1 MITDHDRFEALAGA
15 VALGEATALERE
27 CFAAHARECV
37 SCADDSAGSAR
48 VRDVIASARDAE
60 SWRPSLRDAVFARIH
75 ERRSGGSRRA
85 IGALGW
91 AFAASVVLNAAV
103 VSGVAGGL
111 GHALRDRE
119 SSDIVASHIR
129 FDAPRPIVVP
139 TPLPRI
145 AVARVALAH
154 EPSAPQ
160 PSAEPGSTISW
171 RDSISPTGGVSPPR
185 RSRAATLRKA
195 MPSHRPCPAP
205 IPPRATFANRA
216 RARIRHRAE
225 TRLRAGGAC
234 AAARSSRRRP
244 RRCP

>member
-1 MITDHDRFEALAGA
+1 VITDHDRFEALAGA

-160 PSAEPGSTISW
+160 PSAEPGV
-171 RDSISPTGGVSPPR
+171 DNLLAG
-185 RSRAATLRKA
+185 LDL
-195 MPSHRPCPAP
+195 
-205 IPPRATFANRA
+205 ANGRG
-216 RARIRHRAE
+216 I
-225 TRLRAGGAC
+225 
-234 AAARSSRRRP
+234 AAAP
-244 RRCP
+244 VARCDAEESDAFASPMPCANPASGDLR